1 MAENDQV
8 TLAEIRIGLRAIE
21 AQLSK
26 LEAKLDDDL
35 EPIVRARAAD
45 RLEVDGI
52 KRDIAASHDKHRTHF
67 EGFRQ
72 VNERID
78 RVEQRHRS
86 IAWAL
91 FGALF
96 AAEALLR
103 GLPNG
108 YLLKLFGGP

>member
-8 TLAEIRIGLRAIE
+8 TLAEIRIELRAIKG
-21 AQLSK
+21 QLSK
-26 LEAKLDDDL
+26 LDEDL

-45 RLEVDGI
+45 RLEVDSL

-108 YLLKLFGGP
+108 YLLKLFGGL